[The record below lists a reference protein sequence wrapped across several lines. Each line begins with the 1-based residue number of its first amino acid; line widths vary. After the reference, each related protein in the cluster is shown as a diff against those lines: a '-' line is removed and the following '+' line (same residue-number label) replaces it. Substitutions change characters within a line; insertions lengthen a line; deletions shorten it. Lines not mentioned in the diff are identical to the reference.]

1 MFTRRQKDV
10 PGDVAALSFLSRTM
24 DTLDTEVLFTDRD
37 CNIVLMNAAARQ
49 HLDRVFA
56 LEHGTFPDEAE
67 PPDREGAT
75 DHVGATEQV
84 GAMDHVGAPD
94 QDDPADQIT
103 VMDPEDL
110 AAYEKMFIC
119 CEDGFAAIMPSL
131 CRHCPNGKSA
141 LPEKPVETVI
151 QDSERTYYAVRYG
164 SVEWIDGSV
173 VTAIFLRNN
182 NEERTLLEKLNHIA
196 YVDQLTGVPNRRKLQ
211 EDFEAIAGKIS
222 SAKVAGLLAIFDLD
236 HFKTINDSYGHG
248 TGDIMLKRLT
258 SYFESEEAFRGHIYR
273 LGGDEFVLLFADSAS
288 RLSSQSECRRHY
300 EDLLREALQ
309 SYSLPNIDV
318 SCTLSMGVSFFPWH
332 GDQYSE
338 LLRKAD
344 IALYKAKA
352 GGRDQIAY
360 FEEAD
365 DTAKKFKDI
374 FISIQPV
381 LTAAGH
387 TFGYELV
394 DQEHDETIGEAT
406 LNLRE
411 YDRTVDALGID
422 ELESKKWYF
431 ISFAGQLLNRS
442 VANHLPRN
450 KFVIQVHLSGRFSEQ
465 ELEKCAE
472 LRALGY
478 SLAFA
483 GIDKSN
489 ASQKVFRLADYCKFD
504 PRETDE
510 SFRRRIIGQ
519 YPTVKFIAT
528 DVDSFASFER
538 AVEQRYALF
547 QGFFFNEPNQV
558 KKTKEIDP
566 IKANYLRL
574 LRLSSTEDY
583 VDFHEI
589 SAIISSDVALSY
601 KLLRLLNSAAV
612 GLRNRISSISMAVA
626 YLGEVNLKQW
636 IAMLALRGLS
646 EDRPIELIRMSLL
659 RARFGESLCRL
670 MTPKRNENHV
680 FLVGLLSLL
689 DVALEQS
696 KEEVFREIPVADE
709 IRDSIL
715 TGTGPHSDLVRFFS
729 DYEYADWD
737 AVSSFVARNRMKAG
751 QINDAYLAAVK
762 WYNDLVGHD

>member
-1 MFTRRQKDV
+1 MLSRRQKNV
-10 PGDVAALSFLSRTM
+10 PGDVAALSFLSRAM
-24 DTLDTEVLFTDRD
+24 DTLDIEALFTDQD
-37 CNIVLMNAAARQ
+37 CNIILMNAAARS

-56 LEHGTFPDEAE
+56 LAHRVIPEEDEPSDEEDSPGQA
-67 PPDREGAT
+67 GS
-75 DHVGATEQV
+75 
-84 GAMDHVGAPD
+84 PD
-94 QDDPADQIT
+94 QVKLSDPDTLTHQE
-103 VMDPEDL
+103 VPMHPEDL
-110 AAYEKMFIC
+110 SAEDLSAYEKMFAC
-119 CEDGFAAIMPSL
+119 CEDGFASIMPSL
-131 CRHCPNGKSA
+131 CRYCPNGKSA
-141 LPEKPVETVI
+141 LLESPADFVI

-164 SVEWIDGSV
+164 SMEWIDGRI

-182 NEERTLLEKLNHIA
+182 NEERVLLDRLNHIA

-211 EDFEAIAGKIS
+211 EDFEAIADKIS

-258 SYFESEEAFRGHIYR
+258 GYFESVEAFQGHIYR
-273 LGGDEFVLLFADSAS
+273 LGGDEFVLLFADTAAK
-288 RLSSQSECRRHY
+288 LSSQSECRRHY
-300 EDLLREALQ
+300 EGLLQEALQ
-309 SYSLPNIDV
+309 SYSLPNIDI

-344 IALYKAKA
+344 IALYKAKEN
-352 GGRDQIAY
+352 GRNQIAF
-360 FEEAD
+360 FEEND

-394 DQEHDETIGEAT
+394 DQEHDEALGETT

-411 YDRTVDALGID
+411 YDRTVEALGID
-422 ELESKKWYF
+422 ELESNKWYF

-450 KFVIQVHLSGRFSEQ
+450 KFVIQVHLSGRFSDQ
-465 ELEKCAE
+465 ELEKCGE

-489 ASQKVFRLADYCKFD
+489 ASQRVFRLADYCKFD
-504 PRETDE
+504 DRETDE
-510 SFRRRIIGQ
+510 SFRRRVIGQ
-519 YPTVKFIAT
+519 YPSVKFIAT
-528 DVDSFASFER
+528 GVDSLGAFER
-538 AVEQRYALF
+538 AIEQRYALF
-547 QGFFFNEPNQV
+547 QGFFFNQPNQV
-558 KKTKEIDP
+558 KRTKDIDP

-574 LRLSSTEDY
+574 LRLSSTDDY
-583 VDFHEI
+583 VDFQEI

-646 EDRPIELIRMSLL
+646 EDKPIELIRMSLI
-659 RARFGESLCRL
+659 RAQLGESLCKV
-670 MTPKRNENHV
+670 MTPKRDTKHV

-689 DVALEQS
+689 DVALEKS
-696 KEEVFREIPVADE
+696 KEEVFQEIPVADE
-709 IRDSIL
+709 IRDSLL
-715 TGTGPHSDLVRFFS
+715 TKEGPHSDLIRFFS
-729 DYEYADWD
+729 DYEYAEWD
-737 AVSSFVARNRMKAG
+737 AVSAFAANNRLTG
-751 QINDAYLAAVK
+751 NQVNNAYLAAVK
-762 WYNDLVGHD
+762 WYNDLIDLE